1 MEIHQA
7 DIWLKP
13 LNNINPLMLAEQ
25 KSEDEQ
31 SP

>member
-13 LNNINPLMLAEQ
+13 LNNINPLVLGEQ

-31 SP
+31 GP

>member
-13 LNNINPLMLAEQ
+13 LNNINPLVLAEQ